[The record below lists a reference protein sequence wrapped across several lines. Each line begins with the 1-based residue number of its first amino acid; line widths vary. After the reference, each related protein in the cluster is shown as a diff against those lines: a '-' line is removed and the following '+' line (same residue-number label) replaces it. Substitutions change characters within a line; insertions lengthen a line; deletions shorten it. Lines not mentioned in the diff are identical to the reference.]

1 MKLVFVIK
9 AIGNKGGGAE
19 RVFCQIASGLA
30 MRGHDVLVLSSDA
43 QEARPY
49 YPLEKSIRRRA
60 IPVGDVT
67 GRSSPIDVLR
77 RIVSWRRLIRAE
89 KPDVVVGFMHSTYI
103 PLGLALLGT
112 GIPLVASEHIG
123 PEHYA
128 SRAAERFLLRLT
140 PLVASRVTAV
150 SSQIRESFPAW
161 MRKKMV
167 VVPNPVVIDSGHFP
181 RERRGQR
188 RVVLSVGRLN
198 EQKDH
203 RTLISAFAI
212 CIKHNPEWVLRIVG
226 EGALRNELEA
236 MVERLGLA
244 SNVEMPGATSDIH
257 SEYRSADLFVMPS
270 LYESFGLATAEAL
283 LHGLPAVGFS
293 DCAGTNELIINGVN
307 GRLVVGSDRVASLA
321 EVLGALMADPEA
333 RATLARA
340 PRSDIADRF
349 GLPGI
354 LDKWERIL
362 AGSIAVSNKAT
373 GGG

>member
-19 RVFCQIASGLA
+19 RVFCQVASGLA
-30 MRGHDVLVLSSDA
+30 MRGHDVLVLSSDSE
-43 QEARPY
+43 EATPY

-60 IPVGDVT
+60 IPVGDVA
-67 GRSSPIDVLR
+67 GRSSFIDVVR
-77 RIVSWRRLIRAE
+77 RISSWRRLIRAE
-89 KPDVVVGFMHSTYI
+89 KPDVVIGFMHSTYI

-140 PLVASRVTAV
+140 PFVASRITAV
-150 SSQIRESFPAW
+150 SSQIKNAFPAW

-167 VVPNPVVIDSGHFP
+167 VIPNPVVIEAERSP
-181 RERRGQR
+181 RDRRSQR
-188 RVVLSVGRLN
+188 KIVLSVGRLN

-203 RTLISAFAI
+203 KTLISAFAI
-212 CIKHNPEWVLRIVG
+212 CIKQCPDWVLRIIG
-226 EGALRNELEA
+226 EGALRNELEQ
-236 MVERLGLA
+236 MVEGLGL
-244 SNVEMPGATSDIH
+244 SSHVEMPGATSEIH
-257 SEYRSADLFVMPS
+257 SEYRAADLFVMPS

-293 DCAGTNELIINGVN
+293 DCAGTNELIVDGVN
-307 GRLVVGSDRVASLA
+307 GRLVVGNDRVASLA

-333 RATLARA
+333 RATVARS

-354 LDKWERIL
+354 LDEWERVL
-362 AGSIAVSNKAT
+362 AASTAVSNQSTA
-373 GGG
+373 GG